1 MRLVIIE
8 IILNSS
14 DGLSTIISKTTSQTL
29 ILPLFNRLPFL
40 WTKSFFGWSYYR
52 VQTKRIKYPSQ
63 YGVDCESRSN
73 PMPYRIPIM
82 CHRIF
87 NLPFLI
93 AIKSHPSLK
102 APFNLLSLK
111 YVPRQTDK
119 SRTLKSSTVAS
130 LMFCNSTLVH
140 PPPSYPTLPYNYYLV
155 TSRIL

>member
-1 MRLVIIE
+1 MRLVILE
-8 IILNSS
+8 IILNSF
-14 DGLSTIISKTTSQTL
+14 DELSTIISTSQTL
-29 ILPLFNRLPFL
+29 ILPLFNRSPLL
-40 WTKSFFGWSYYR
+40 WTKSYIGWSYYR
-52 VQTKRIKYPSQ
+52 LNELNIRR
-63 YGVDCESRSN
+63 GVDCESWSS
-73 PMPYRIPIM
+73 PIPYRIPIM
-82 CHRIF
+82 CPRIF

-119 SRTLKSSTVAS
+119 SLKLKSSTVAS